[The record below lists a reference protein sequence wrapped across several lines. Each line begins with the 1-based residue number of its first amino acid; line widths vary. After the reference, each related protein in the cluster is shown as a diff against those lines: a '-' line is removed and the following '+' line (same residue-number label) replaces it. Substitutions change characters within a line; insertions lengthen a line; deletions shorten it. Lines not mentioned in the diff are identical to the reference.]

1 METKN
6 PPPTMTEKMPTTKPP
21 TRSSAVCHVS
31 SQGAIALVHERSITG
46 VHPAA
51 HDALELA
58 VRISLS
64 RGEDN
69 PARSRVPP
77 REAARA
83 GDRVTCPETS
93 PRRLGG
99 ERRVV
104 LQRDGVGR
112 ILDAVRGAIDH
123 RLDLATGELDAGAR
137 RILGHELRR
146 LDPERLVHGNERAHH
161 PVVLGERRFV
171 IAARGYE
178 LAGQHVRPD
187 EGEARALA
195 GHR

>member
-46 VHPAA
+46 LHPAA
-51 HDALELA
+51 HDALELT
-58 VRISLS
+58 VPISLS
-64 RGEDN
+64 RGEAN
-69 PARSRVPP
+69 PPEIASAA

-93 PRRLGG
+93 PCRLGG

-112 ILDAVRGAIDH
+112 IRDAIRGAIDW
-123 RLDLATGELDAGAR
+123 A
-137 RILGHELRR
+137 
-146 LDPERLVHGNERAHH
+146 V
-161 PVVLGERRFV
+161 
-171 IAARGYE
+171 
-178 LAGQHVRPD
+178 VRP
-187 EGEARALA
+187 AMPA
-195 GHR
+195 